1 MDDRSEPAD
10 GLGLDAWLAL
20 LRQLPG
26 LAAVE
31 VSRDE
36 QRALLDLTRVA
47 ARRSA
52 RVAAP
57 VTAFLVGLALA
68 STAPAQ
74 RAARIRHL
82 TALLESSAADVPAT
96 PPDTGGG

>member
-10 GLGLDAWLAL
+10 GLSLDAWLAL
-20 LRQLPG
+20 LQEVPG

-47 ARRSA
+47 AHRSVRA
-52 RVAAP
+52 AAP
-57 VTAFLVGLALA
+57 ITAFLVGLALA
-68 STAPAQ
+68 SSEPAQ
-74 RAARIRHL
+74 RAARIRHF
-82 TALLESSAADVPAT
+82 TALLEPSVGDGPAAPLE
-96 PPDTGGG
+96 TGTG